1 MVKFNPDRYRYKN
14 SSFFFGLDGDRKQS
28 RLFYGAKNMLS
39 FLQVYSKFMG
49 HKSSIA
55 LPTRGYGFSVN
66 FMKHH
71 VCIAIGINQYQYLQ
85 PLNYAQKDA
94 EAIYEFLVNTA
105 GFPQQ
110 KSLLLTDHSPQ
121 VLGMSTTPN
130 QENILDWVESLCHE
144 QLSSEDVLWFFF
156 SGYGFSQEG
165 KDYLLPIDG
174 NPAQLETTGI
184 PIQTLYDYLKAAP
197 TDKILVLLDINR
209 SQGAHAGE
217 SVGTQTVELARQL
230 EIPTILSC
238 RREQLSRETSALRQG
253 FFTAALLEGLKTGEC
268 SILDQLIH
276 FLGERLPELTE
287 QHLRPRQKP
296 VFAVYPATKLQ
307 QVILPAESRQAA
319 SVSLSNAMKEMNMP
333 TVEPYQNGT
342 VPLTEDPLKIST
354 SSYQQ
359 MGDSETKTDESAEKN
374 EPLTEDLS
382 SNSAPSLQQPA
393 PQLPANST
401 EDTMSDSSFLQRLI
415 LWSGATALVLL
426 LGVFLTN
433 KPIFLGEKTAKS
445 SDNNLT
451 ILKQEKPSVKSNET
465 GTTTPTAPAT
475 AEELMEQSKVLLKD
489 ISASGFSKA
498 IALAAQI
505 PDGDPQFEQAQANI
519 EQWSQTI
526 LDIAEGRAQSQNLQG
541 AVDAVKLIPDA
552 NQKIYQQGQ
561 EKLKEWEA
569 QLAVVKNNQEI
580 LSQAKALIKPGQAS
594 TYSDAIGKVEQIPAD
609 QPGYAEAQKLID
621 QWSNE
626 ILAIAQSRAQKKQYS
641 LAIEAAQLV
650 PENSPTH
657 AAAQKAIAE
666 WKTKVKK

>member
-1 MVKFNPDRYRYKN
+1 
-14 SSFFFGLDGDRKQS
+14 
-28 RLFYGAKNMLS
+28 MLS
-39 FLQVYSKFMG
+39 FLQVYSKLMG

-55 LPTRGYGFSVN
+55 LPTRGYGFLVN

-71 VCIAIGINQYQYLQ
+71 VCITIGINQYQYLQ

-105 GFPQQ
+105 GFPQE

-130 QENILDWVESLCHE
+130 QENILDWVESLCNE

-209 SQGAHAGE
+209 SQGAQAGE
-217 SVGTQTVELARQL
+217 SVGTQTVELARQW

-253 FFTAALLEGLKTGEC
+253 FFTAVLLEGLKAGEC
-268 SILDQLIH
+268 STLDQLIH

-307 QVILPAESRQAA
+307 QVILPTQSRQVA
-319 SVSLSNAMKEMNMP
+319 SVSLSNPMKEMNMP

-342 VPLTEDPLKIST
+342 VPITEDPLKITT
-354 SSYQQ
+354 SSYQE
-359 MGDSETKTDESAEKN
+359 MGDSGTQTHESTEKN
-374 EPLTEDLS
+374 EPLTEDFS
-382 SNSAPSLQQPA
+382 SNSAPSVQQPP
-393 PQLPANST
+393 PQLSANST

-415 LWSGATALVLL
+415 LWSGATAMVLL

-445 SDNNLT
+445 SNTNST
-451 ILKQEKPSVKSNET
+451 VVTKEKPTSTSTQPET
-465 GTTTPTAPAT
+465 TAAPKTPPTS
-475 AEELMEQSKVLLKD
+475 EELMGQSKVLLKD
-489 ISASGFSKA
+489 TSASDFSKA

-505 PDGDPQFEQAQANI
+505 PNGDPQFKQAQANI

-561 EKLKEWEA
+561 EKLKEWEP
-569 QLAVVKNNQEI
+569 QLKIVKNNQAI

-594 TYSDAIGKVEQIPAD
+594 TYSDAIGKVQQIPAD

-621 QWSNE
+621 QWANE
-626 ILAIAQSRAQKKQYS
+626 ILVIAQSRAQKKQYS
-641 LAIEAAQLV
+641 IAIEAAQLV

>member
-1 MVKFNPDRYRYKN
+1 
-14 SSFFFGLDGDRKQS
+14 
-28 RLFYGAKNMLS
+28 
-39 FLQVYSKFMG
+39 MG

-71 VCIAIGINQYQYLQ
+71 VCITIGINQYQYLQ

-105 GFPQQ
+105 GFPQE

-130 QENILDWVESLCHE
+130 QENILDWVESLCNE

-209 SQGAHAGE
+209 SQGAQAGE
-217 SVGTQTVELARQL
+217 SVGTQTVELARQW

-253 FFTAALLEGLKTGEC
+253 FFTAVLLEGLKAGEC
-268 SILDQLIH
+268 STLDQLIH

-307 QVILPAESRQAA
+307 QVILPTQSRQVA
-319 SVSLSNAMKEMNMP
+319 SVSLSNPMKEMNMP

-342 VPLTEDPLKIST
+342 VPITEDPLKITT
-354 SSYQQ
+354 SSYQE
-359 MGDSETKTDESAEKN
+359 MGDSGTQTHESTEKN

-382 SNSAPSLQQPA
+382 SNSAPSVQQPP
-393 PQLPANST
+393 PQLSANST

-415 LWSGATALVLL
+415 LWSGATAMVLL

-445 SDNNLT
+445 SNTNST
-451 ILKQEKPSVKSNET
+451 VVTKEKPTSTSTQPET
-465 GTTTPTAPAT
+465 TAAPKTPPTS
-475 AEELMEQSKVLLKD
+475 EELMGQSKVLLKD
-489 ISASGFSKA
+489 TSASDFSKA

-505 PDGDPQFEQAQANI
+505 PNGDPQFKQAQANI

-561 EKLKEWEA
+561 EKLKEWEP
-569 QLAVVKNNQEI
+569 QLKIVKNNQAI

-594 TYSDAIGKVEQIPAD
+594 TYSDAIGKVQQIPAD

-621 QWSNE
+621 QWANE
-626 ILAIAQSRAQKKQYS
+626 ILVIAQSRAQKKQYS
-641 LAIEAAQLV
+641 IAIEAAQLV

>member
-1 MVKFNPDRYRYKN
+1 
-14 SSFFFGLDGDRKQS
+14 
-28 RLFYGAKNMLS
+28 
-39 FLQVYSKFMG
+39 MG
-49 HKSSIA
+49 HKSLIA
-55 LPTRGYGFSVN
+55 PPTRGCGFSVN

-105 GFPQQ
+105 GFPQE
-110 KSLLLTDHSPQ
+110 KSLLLTEHSPQ

-130 QENILDWVESLCHE
+130 QENILEWVESLCKE
-144 QLSSEDVLWFFF
+144 QLSREDVLWFFF
-156 SGYGFSQEG
+156 SGYGFSQDG

-184 PIQTLYDYLKAAP
+184 SVQTLYDYLKAAP

-217 SVGTQTVELARQL
+217 SVGVQTVELARQL

-253 FFTAALLEGLKTGEC
+253 FFTAALLEGLKAGEC
-268 SILDQLIH
+268 STLDQLIH

-307 QVILPAESRQAA
+307 QVILPAESRQVA

-333 TVEPYQNGT
+333 TVEPYKNGT
-342 VPLTEDPLKIST
+342 APLTEDPLKLSA
-354 SSYQQ
+354 SSYQK
-359 MGDSETKTDESAEKN
+359 MEDSETQTHKSTEKN

-382 SNSAPSLQQPA
+382 SNSAPSVQQPA
-393 PQLPANST
+393 PQIPANST

-445 SDNNLT
+445 STTNPT
-451 ILKQEKPSVKSNET
+451 VVTKEKPSATSPET
-465 GTTTPTAPAT
+465 GTTTTPKTPAT
-475 AEELMEQSKVLLKD
+475 AEELMGQSKVLLKD
-489 ISASGFSKA
+489 TSASGFSKA

-505 PDGDPQFEQAQANI
+505 PDGDPQFKQAQANI
-519 EQWSQTI
+519 EQWSQII

-541 AVDAVKLIPDA
+541 AVDAVKLIPNA
-552 NQKIYQQGQ
+552 NPTIYQQGQ
-561 EKLKEWEA
+561 EKLKEWEP
-569 QLAVVKNNQEI
+569 QLKIVKNNQAIVSE
-580 LSQAKALIKPGQAS
+580 AKALIKPGQAS

-609 QPGYAEAQKLID
+609 QPGYAEAQKLIN

-641 LAIEAAQLV
+641 IAIEAAQLV
-650 PENSPTH
+650 PKNSPTH
-657 AAAQKAIAE
+657 DAAQKAIAE
-666 WKTKVKK
+666 WKTKVQKK